1 MFVERIKK
9 KLKEKGKCAKD
20 MLSDLGI
27 NKNQLSVWEKAER
40 EGKNPRDFKSVYV
53 AAIASY
59 LNVTIEYLF
68 GEEELPIPQDTTGF
82 TVADQSKVR
91 MIPVYDTASAGF
103 GALASSQPSEYTP
116 MYFENAY
123 EADNT
128 ICIRV
133 KGDSMSPVVNNG
145 DLVHVLKQ
153 DIVDRGSM
161 AVVMVDDEGFVKY
174 IEYGAGWIEL
184 RSANPAYSTMRYE
197 GTETERVRIVGLVTG
212 ATRRNTPGMKH
223 TGSGHS
229 SGLEPVLRL
238 TDQMTAEERAQLAAY
253 AQFIIDRRGQ

>member
-1 MFVERIKK
+1 MFWERFVFLCNSKNMSPNAV
-9 KLKEKGKCAKD
+9 CAE
-20 MLSDLGI
+20 LGMSTAVATKW
-27 NKNQLSVWEKAER
+27 KNGAI
-40 EGKNPRDFKSVYV
+40 PRDGTLMRIAAYFNVSVD
-53 AAIASY
+53 Y
-59 LNVTIEYLF
+59 LK
-68 GEEELPIPQDTTGF
+68 GEEDNPLPQDTTGF

-116 MYFENAY
+116 MYFENTY
-123 EADNT
+123 EGDNT

-212 ATRRNTPGMKH
+212 STRRNTPGMKH

>member
-1 MFVERIKK
+1 MTK
-9 KLKEKGKCAKD
+9 
-20 MLSDLGI
+20 I
-27 NKNQLSVWEKAER
+27 NKEELLKRIDSLCDARGISRNAAFIESGV
-40 EGKNPRDFKSVYV
+40 GKNFATNLKKCDVSDGKLAQLAIFFGVSV
-53 AAIASY
+53 AY
-59 LNVTIEYLF
+59 LK

-116 MYFENAY
+116 MYFENTY

-223 TGSGHS
+223 TGGHS

>member
-1 MFVERIKK
+1 MFWEIFS
-9 KLKEKGKCAKD
+9 KLCSQRGKSPNAVAKELKISSG
-20 MLSDLGI
+20 SVT
-27 NKNQLSVWEKAER
+27 NWKNGTIPNNSALLKLA
-40 EGKNPRDFKSVYV
+40 NYF
-53 AAIASY
+53 
-59 LNVTIEYLF
+59 NVTVDYLL
-68 GEEELPIPQDTTGF
+68 GKEDAIPTDTTGF

-103 GALASSQPSEYTP
+103 GAMASSQPFEYTP
-116 MYFENAY
+116 MYFENTY

-212 ATRRNTPGMKH
+212 STRRNTPGMKH

>member
-1 MFVERIKK
+1 MFKKIFTKLCSERGVAPTAVCSEIGLSNAAYSCWTDESVPRKTTLY
-9 KLKEKGKCAKD
+9 KLANYFNVSVDYLLGKED
-20 MLSDLGI
+20 SPL
-27 NKNQLSVWEKAER
+27 
-40 EGKNPRDFKSVYV
+40 
-53 AAIASY
+53 
-59 LNVTIEYLF
+59 
-68 GEEELPIPQDTTGF
+68 PQDTTGF

-116 MYFENAY
+116 MYFENTY

-161 AVVMVDDEGFVKY
+161 AVVLVDDEGFVKY

-184 RSANPAYSTMRYE
+184 RSANPAYSPMRYE

-212 ATRRNTPGMKH
+212 STRRNTPGMKH

>member
-1 MFVERIKK
+1 MFWKIFLRLCNERG
-9 KLKEKGKCAKD
+9 LKPNNVAKH
-20 MLSDLGI
+20 LGI
-27 NKNQLSVWEKAER
+27 ASGTVSGWKNKGQIPQDGNLIK
-40 EGKNPRDFKSVYV
+40 
-53 AAIASY
+53 IADY
-59 LNVTIEYLF
+59 FGVTVEYLL
-68 GEEELPIPQDTTGF
+68 GKEETPIPTDTTGF

-91 MIPVYDTASAGF
+91 MVPVYDTASAGF
-103 GALASSQPSEYTP
+103 GALASSHPSEYTP

-123 EADNT
+123 EAENT

-184 RSANPAYSTMRYE
+184 RSANPAYSPMRYE

-212 ATRRNTPGMKH
+212 STRRNTPGMKH

>member
-1 MFVERIKK
+1 MFWKIFLELCEKNNIKPTAVVV
-9 KLKEKGKCAKD
+9 KLNLSRGSVTHWKAGKVPKTPALIKIAD
-20 MLSDLGI
+20 YF
-27 NKNQLSVWEKAER
+27 NVSV
-40 EGKNPRDFKSVYV
+40 
-53 AAIASY
+53 
-59 LNVTIEYLF
+59 EYLL
-68 GEEELPIPQDTTGF
+68 GKEDAIPTDTTGF

-91 MIPVYDTASAGF
+91 MVPVYDTASAGF
-103 GALASSQPSEYTP
+103 GALASSHPSEYTP

-123 EADNT
+123 EAENT

-184 RSANPAYSTMRYE
+184 RSANPAYSPMRYE

-212 ATRRNTPGMKH
+212 STRRNTPGMKH